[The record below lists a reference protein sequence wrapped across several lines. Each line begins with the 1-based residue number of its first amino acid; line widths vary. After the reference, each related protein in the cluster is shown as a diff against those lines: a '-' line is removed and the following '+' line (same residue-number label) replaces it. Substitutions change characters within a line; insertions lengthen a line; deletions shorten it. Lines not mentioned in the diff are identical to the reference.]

1 MPALLFGSISTV
13 ADTSELQR
21 QAFNEAF
28 AEHRLDWRW
37 DREQYRDMLRGNGGE
52 DRIAAFARER
62 GEPVDAAAV
71 HRSKSERFR
80 RLLVEQG
87 VPTRPGVADTIRA
100 ARSAGWSIGLVTTTA
115 PENVHALLGAVE
127 PDIAAADLAVVVDR
141 AQVTNPKPDPE
152 AYRHALD
159 VLGMPADECVA
170 VEDNSGGVTS
180 ATAAG
185 IACVAFP
192 NENTAGHDF
201 GSARRVT
208 TVEFRDLDRALSAS
222 G

>member
-21 QAFNEAF
+21 QAFNDAF
-28 AEHRLDWRW
+28 AEHGLDWRW

-52 DRIAAFARER
+52 DRIAAFACER
-62 GEPVDAAAV
+62 GESVDATTV
-71 HRSKSERFR
+71 HRTKSERFR
-80 RLLVEQG
+80 RLLGEKGAVA
-87 VPTRPGVADTIRA
+87 RPGVADAIRA

-115 PENVHALLGAVE
+115 PENVHALLGAVQR
-127 PDIAAADLAVVVDR
+127 DVAAADLAVVVDR
-141 AQVTNPKPDPE
+141 TQVTRPKPDPE

-159 VLGMPADECVA
+159 VLGVPADECVA
-170 VEDNSGGVTS
+170 IEDNSGGVAS

-185 IACVAFP
+185 ITCVAFP
-192 NENTAGHDF
+192 NENTTGHDF
-201 GSARRVT
+201 GSARQITAVD
-208 TVEFRDLDRALSAS
+208 FRDLGSTLSTS

>member
-21 QAFNEAF
+21 QAFNDAF
-28 AEHRLDWRW
+28 AEHGLDWRW
-37 DREQYRDMLRGNGGE
+37 DRDQYREMLRGNGGE

-71 HRSKSERFR
+71 HRTKSERFR
-80 RLLVEQG
+80 RLLGDQG
-87 VPTRPGVADTIRA
+87 ATTRPGVADAIRA
-100 ARSAGWSIGLVTTTA
+100 ARSAGWSIGLVTTTS
-115 PENVHALLGAVE
+115 PENVHALLGAVAR
-127 PDIAAADLAVVVDR
+127 DVGATDLAVVVDR
-141 AQVTNPKPDPE
+141 TQVTHPKPDPE

-159 VLGMPADECVA
+159 VLGVPAGECVA
-170 VEDNSGGVTS
+170 VEDNSGGVAS

-192 NENTAGHDF
+192 NENTADHDF
-201 GSARRVT
+201 GSARRITAVD
-208 TVEFRDLDRALSAS
+208 FRDLGSVLSTS